1 MSDTIRLTAS
11 DRESLM
17 RLNVAYE
24 ILLTEGA
31 HLERRLRMIDGG
43 MRDWGLLKKKINQL
57 MEYMTATIP
66 EDQMM
71 TYLRSMQMTS
81 YTIGIKRPGAT
92 IRNEKD
98 FGMWLSYAVIN
109 RLLDGCHDH
118 CMMCSE
124 DKAKRRAC
132 ELRKALD
139 EIPNDAPERD
149 DDDCPYYT
157 LM

>member
-1 MSDTIRLTAS
+1 MSNTTRLTAS

-31 HLERRLRMIDGG
+31 HLDRRLNMIDGG
-43 MRDWGLLKKKINQL
+43 KRDWGLLKKKINQL
-57 MEYMTATIP
+57 MERLTDTIP
-66 EDQMM
+66 KDQMM
-71 TYLRSMQMTS
+71 TYIRSLQMAS
-81 YTIGIKRPGAT
+81 YTIGIKRPGG
-92 IRNEKD
+92 IVRNEKD
-98 FGMWLSYAVIN
+98 FGLWLSYSVIN
-109 RLLDGCHDH
+109 RLIDGCHDH
-118 CMMCSE
+118 CMMCPS
-124 DKAKRRAC
+124 DKAERRAC

-139 EIPNDAPERD
+139 EIPNDAPDRD